1 MIFMDTSVLVCAST
15 PSDPRYD
22 ACVELLRTA
31 DERGGTC
38 ASHSLAELFSMLTGR
53 PRPLRVAPMEA
64 TRIVAHTSKRFSF
77 VSLTATEYV
86 AAVDGLAGL
95 GHSGGMIYDALILAC
110 ARKAKATRIYTLNPR
125 HFRLVAPDLA
135 SRILEP

>member
-15 PSDPRYD
+15 PSDPRHA
-22 ACVELLRTA
+22 ACVDLLWMAET
-31 DERGGTC
+31 RGGIC
-38 ASHSLAELFSMLTGR
+38 AFHSLAELFSMLTGR

-64 TRIVAHTSKRFSF
+64 TAIVTHTSKRFSF
-77 VSLTATEYV
+77 VSLTAAEYV
-86 AAVDGLAGL
+86 AAVDGLARL

-110 ARKAKATRIYTLNPR
+110 ARKAKASRIYTLNPK

-135 SRILEP
+135 ARIVEP